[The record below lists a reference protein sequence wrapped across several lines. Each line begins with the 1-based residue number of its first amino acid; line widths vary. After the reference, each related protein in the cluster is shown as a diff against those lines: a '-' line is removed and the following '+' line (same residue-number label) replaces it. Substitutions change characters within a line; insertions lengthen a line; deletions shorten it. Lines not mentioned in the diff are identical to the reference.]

1 MKSVM
6 TKDFS
11 RVAQTEIS
19 RSVFDRKK
27 GVKTAFDAGYL
38 VPIDVQEVLPSDTCE
53 MHAKFLAR
61 LAPVVTPVMD
71 NVYLDLH
78 AFFVPSRLVW
88 NNWVKMM
95 GERVNPKDSI
105 DYLTPQITLTAKDM
119 KPDGLPSYFGIP
131 EPMGSVNPD
140 TGVNVPF
147 DGYSF
152 DVNVLP
158 FRAYQKIWDD
168 WYRDENL
175 QDSVIQSSDELNDAI
190 VDHDK
195 WLVLRKRGKRH
206 DYFTS
211 ALPTPQKGDSVNL
224 PLGQTARVRSDG
236 TSPVFQY
243 RMDNGE
249 LGYFSLSTGQSA
261 SDARDTLYT
270 VAAQGE
276 KVVGTLS
283 DYMNTRVSDR
293 RTIGF
298 SYNSTGLLAD
308 LSEATAATVA
318 SLRMAFQIQ
327 RMLEKDNRSGTRY
340 VEVIRSHFL
349 TICPD
354 ARLQRSEFL
363 GSSSTPINFSPV
375 VQNSA
380 TGTGDTPQGNLAAT
394 AHAFGELNF
403 TRSFS
408 EHGFIIV
415 LASVRCDLNYQQGLD
430 RLWSRRGRYDYYWPS
445 LAHLSEQAVLN
456 KEIYLQA
463 DSEDEDVF
471 GYQERYAEYRYNPS
485 KITGKMRSGVSGSL
499 DVWHLAQYFDSLPK
513 LSASFIEEDPPLD
526 RVLAVTEGEPQV
538 ICDFLLDQKWTRP
551 MPVYSIPGLIDHL

>member
-105 DYLTPQITLTAKDM
+105 DYLTPQITLTEKDM

-131 EPMGSVNPD
+131 EPMGSINPD

-211 ALPTPQKGDSVNL
+211 ALPTPQKGDAVNL
-224 PLGQTARVRSDG
+224 PLGQVAPVYGNGKTLALTDG
-236 TSPVFQY
+236 STP
-243 RMDNGE
+243 RMLVERNSGGSEAYVSNSSQTNLGTTVSLVAPANGFKG
-249 LGYFSLSTGQSA
+249 LGLVTTG
-261 SDARDTLYT
+261 
-270 VAAQGE
+270 
-276 KVVGTLS
+276 
-283 DYMNTRVSDR
+283 
-293 RTIGF
+293 
-298 SYNSTGLLAD
+298 NSGLVAD
-308 LSEATAATVA
+308 LSDATAATVA

-463 DSEDEDVF
+463 EPEDEDVF

-513 LSASFIEEDPPLD
+513 LSSSFIEEDPPLD